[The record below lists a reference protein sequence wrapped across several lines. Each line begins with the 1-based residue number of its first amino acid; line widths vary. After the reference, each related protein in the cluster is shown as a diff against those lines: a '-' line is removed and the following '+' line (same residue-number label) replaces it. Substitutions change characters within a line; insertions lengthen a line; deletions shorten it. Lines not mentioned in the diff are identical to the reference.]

1 MSKYFTSKTM
11 FALALAGTL
20 IAAPSLTTEA
30 AVQNYQLSVDAHYDS
45 GVQNPDGGTTE
56 IIAYNKHNHSMYLI
70 NGDTKLVEKISLNY
84 SSANAMNL
92 VPDFSVDIAELIK
105 TIDPDFVYGGLPSI
119 AISPNE
125 NVVVA
130 AVQSDDY
137 TKDGY
142 AVFLTGEGEL
152 LSIVKIGVQPD
163 NITFSPD
170 GKKVLTANE
179 GEPRNGYGKGIED
192 PQGTVS
198 VIDVSN
204 GFTGLTTKNITFEA
218 FDRAEKRAELVKD
231 QVIIKKDAKPSEDL
245 EPEYVV
251 VSEDSKYAYVS
262 LQENNAIAK
271 IDLTTNEVISVNGL
285 GFKDHQE
292 KGNEL
297 DLLKNKD
304 VKLQNENVF
313 GIYMPD
319 GISTYSA
326 NGKNYIVTAN
336 EGDSR
341 EWGEEDT
348 PSFHLNENEKE
359 VDGNEIV
366 YYDTTQYDG
375 FDDGKDYIF
384 GGRSFSIIDAD
395 TMEIVFD
402 SGSDFEKITA
412 ELYPKYFNTTNDEV
426 KIDNRSGKK
435 GPEPEDVK
443 VGKIGDEVFAFIG
456 LERIGGIMMYNI
468 TDPTKV
474 KFVDYMNTRD
484 FSEAIK
490 GDVSPEGLAFV
501 TSEKPQ
507 LLVGHE
513 VSGTVTVLDILA
525 KDKNLKFNDI
535 ENHIAKNEII
545 EVTQA
550 GLLTGVNETT
560 FAPNKPF
567 TKTQAATVL
576 NRLAGNTNTNGIEWA
591 IENNLIPG
599 VTDQIFASNKEI
611 TREEFA
617 YAVYNY
623 LVLSGET
630 FEEVTAEK
638 YNDDAKLSTEAK
650 QAIYALQSKGI
661 MIGSDKNF
669 NPNKTLTR
677 AQAAIVFSRMLN

>member
-1 MSKYFTSKTM
+1 MGKYFTSKTM
-11 FALALAGTL
+11 FALAMAGTV
-20 IAAPSLTTEA
+20 IVAPSLPTKA
-30 AVQNYQLSVDAHYDS
+30 AEPQYQLSVDARYES

-56 IIAYNKHNHSMYLI
+56 IIAYNKHNHSVYLI

-84 SSANAMNL
+84 SSNNAMNL
-92 VPDFSVDIAELIK
+92 QPDFSVDVAELIQK
-105 TIDPDFVYGGLPSI
+105 TDPDFVYGGLPSI
-119 AISPNE
+119 AVSPNE
-125 NVVVA
+125 NIVVVA
-130 AVQSDDY
+130 VQAEDY
-137 TKDGY
+137 TKEGY
-142 AVFLTGEGEL
+142 AVFLTGDGDL
-152 LSIVKIGVQPD
+152 LSIVKTGVQPD

-170 GKKVLTANE
+170 GTKVLTANE
-179 GEPRNGYGKGIED
+179 GEPRNGYGEDIID

-198 VIDVSN
+198 VIDLQN
-204 GFTGLTTKNITFEA
+204 GFTNLTTQEITFEVLDHA
-218 FDRAEKRAELVKD
+218 DKRAELVND
-231 QVIIKKDAKPSEDL
+231 QVILKKDAKPSEDL

-251 VSEDSKYAYVS
+251 VSEDSNYAYVS

-271 IDLTTNEVISVNGL
+271 IDLTTNEAISVKGL

-297 DLLKNKD
+297 DLLKNKE

-319 GISTYSA
+319 GISTYSV

-348 PSFHLNENEKE
+348 PTFHLNEDEKE
-359 VDGNEIV
+359 VNGSEIV
-366 YYDTTQYDG
+366 FYDTTHYDG
-375 FDDGKDYIF
+375 FEDGKDYIF
-384 GGRSFSIIDAD
+384 GGRSFSIFDAE

-412 ELYPKYFNTTNDEV
+412 KLFPEYFNTTNDDV
-426 KIDNRSGKK
+426 KLDNRSGKK

-474 KFVDYMNTRD
+474 EFVDYLNTRD
-484 FSEAIK
+484 FSESIK

-501 TSEKPQ
+501 TAEKPQ

-513 VSGTVTVLDILA
+513 VSGTVTVFDLLA
-525 KDKNLKFNDI
+525 KDKDQPFNDI
-535 ENHIAKNEII
+535 DNHHAKNEII
-545 EVTQA
+545 KVTQA

-560 FAPNKPF
+560 FAPDKPF
-567 TKTQAATVL
+567 TGAQAATVF
-576 NRLAGNTNTNGIEWA
+576 NRLVGNTNTNTNAIDWA
-591 IENNLIPG
+591 IENNLLIAG
-599 VTDQIFASNKEI
+599 TDPNKEI

-617 YAVYNY
+617 NAVYSY

-630 FEEVTAEK
+630 FEEVIADK
-638 YNDDAKLSTEAK
+638 YQDDAQISTEAK
-650 QAIYALQSKGI
+650 QTIYALQSKRI
-661 MIGSDKNF
+661 MIGSAHAF
-669 NPNKTLTR
+669 NPSKSLTR
-677 AQAAIVFSRMLN
+677 AEAAIVLSRLFD